1 MAILKNKTILQ
12 SQPVWQQIIIV
23 LLFNSLVAIVLHLIK
38 SEGDLSNQLILS
50 QSIGLSIF
58 LSFHLF
64 DVFFEIHSWGLFIP
78 LILGSGLGIS
88 IVILIQAMQVNA
100 DISMVIRSLKQNHT
114 NILSTMFIALF
125 FGAVILVYFINREN
139 IFLTKEKLQAEKIT
153 NLNQK
158 KIIAE
163 TRLQMLQAQIEPH
176 FLFNSLS
183 NVISLIENNPV
194 KSKLLLESLTD
205 FLRASLR
212 RSTDEQK
219 NLRNEISLISNYL
232 DIMKIRIGKRLKY
245 NIQLQDDI
253 IDCVFP
259 PLLLQ
264 PLVENAIIHGIEP
277 LAEGGTI
284 DISISKVKKK
294 LIIQVADTG
303 KGLSDKNINS
313 FGLKNIRERLSS
325 IYGNEGHLL
334 IEENKPCGVIA
345 SIEVPYEKI

>member
-1 MAILKNKTILQ
+1 MVILKNKTIFK
-12 SQPVWQQIIIV
+12 SQPIWQQIIIV
-23 LLFNSLVAIVLHLIK
+23 LIFNSLVAIVLHLIK
-38 SEGDLSNQLILS
+38 SEGELSNQVILS
-50 QSIGLSIF
+50 QSIGLSIL
-58 LSFHLF
+58 LSFHFF
-64 DVFFEIHSWGLFIP
+64 DNFFEINSWGLFIP
-78 LILGSGLGIS
+78 LILGSVLGICIA
-88 IVILIQAMQVNA
+88 IVIQAIQINA
-100 DISMVIRSLKQNHT
+100 NISMVIHSLKGNQT

-125 FGAVILVYFINREN
+125 FGAVILIYFINREN
-139 IFLTKEKLQAEKIT
+139 IFLTKEKLQTEKII
-153 NLNQK
+153 NINQK

-183 NVISLIENNPV
+183 NVISLIEVNPA
-194 KSKLLLESLTD
+194 KSRLLLESLTD

-264 PLVENAIIHGIEP
+264 PLVENAIIHGVEP

-284 DISISKVKKK
+284 DISISKVNGK
-294 LIIQVADTG
+294 LIIHVADTG

-325 IYGNEGHLL
+325 IYGNEAHLL
-334 IEENKPCGVIA
+334 IEENKPRGVIA